1 MSQLNVDV
9 ITNKVGTGG
18 PLFPNGI
25 SVSGTL
31 TGTASTATLATTA
44 TTAIVA
50 QNLTGSP
57 SITVSGVNN
66 TGITTV
72 STLKAN
78 HGFISV
84 GSTLKV
90 TGFTET
96 QSTVSIAGTVLTLDG
111 GSGTVFTHTTSAN
124 IGVVSFTGVSTA
136 SAGSQTFSVLVTQG
150 ATPYNTTAATGIGT
164 ALARVVSTG
173 SVGYSTHVKVGGGS
187 TITLTGTAGALDLLT
202 FIVSY
207 DGTIPPVNSSFK
219 VVGFAAT
226 DFRNAVV

>member
-44 TTAIVA
+44 TVA

-66 TGITTV
+66 SGITTV

-78 HGFISV
+78 NGFISV

-136 SAGSQTFSVLVTQG
+136 SAGSQTFSVLITQG